1 MVKNEPDKP
10 ACFEKSF
17 LWLETARMI
26 NSPEELLLELFRL
39 IFFKVDRPETNAS
52 ELIPAN
58 QDLISE
64 NQLSSKENFVLRA
77 FRGRKKKQ
85 GSGEH
90 FYAAPYPV
98 YAKCSWLRRKDPAVI
113 KSFFLGGAF
122 AQHVFRPQTEKKTR
136 EFKEEYLPAVI
147 KSFLGETSP
156 KTDFFSLASGKL
168 DDISKDEARTKEE
181 AVVQFYD
188 IASASSKKAMDMTTH
203 SDDPLSAKIYEDFG
217 NLCELSGE
225 IARYNWIQLLSAF
238 LGIGTCSWV
247 LSQMRLTIFYN
258 QWLKEVISNG
268 SMGDLNAEFIERKFK
283 KRHQALFIASNKAS
297 PKLFQHVEE
306 YMKSRVELIILLQEL
321 GEQGVIA
328 QDDPRAIKSSAKE
341 IADFL
346 QDACSRA
353 ISIQSEISR
362 KYHGWTFNQFL
373 SREAEKWPAYL
384 DPQKKGQGRNI
395 LELLRVL
402 FKPQTGG
409 TNESY
414 LLVPEKQKE
423 IRNKLWYKVSPGPI
437 TLQLALS
444 LTWKRKGSS
453 RQNGRA
459 NLGDLISFFEDYGIH
474 YYNSD
479 TGIDMLKHDLL
490 KAGYLKGSPD
500 AGLSA
505 QLEPPKFSS

>member
-52 ELIPAN
+52 ELIPDN
-58 QDLISE
+58 QDLYAG
-64 NQLSSKENFVLRA
+64 NQFSSKENFVLRA

-98 YAKCSWLRRKDPAVI
+98 YAKCSWLRKKDPAVI

-122 AQHVFRPQTEKKTR
+122 AQHVFRPETEKIKR
-136 EFKEEYLPAVI
+136 KFKEEYLPAVI
-147 KSFLGETSP
+147 NSFLGETSQ
-156 KTDFFSLASGKL
+156 TADFFSLASGKL
-168 DDISKDEARTKEE
+168 DDISEDEARSKEE
-181 AVVQFYD
+181 AVAQFYH
-188 IASASSKKAMDMTTH
+188 IASAGSNKARDMTTPP
-203 SDDPLSAKIYEDFG
+203 DPLSAKIHEDFG

-225 IARYNWIQLLSAF
+225 LARYNWIQLLSAF

-247 LSQMRLTIFYN
+247 LSQMRLTTYYN
-258 QWLKEVISNG
+258 QWLKEVISNE

-283 KRHQALFIASNKAS
+283 ERHQALFIASKKAS
-297 PKLFQHVEE
+297 PILFQHVEE

-328 QDDPRAIKSSAKE
+328 QDDTKAIKSSPKE
-341 IADFL
+341 IEDFL
-346 QDACSRA
+346 QGACSRA
-353 ISIQSEISR
+353 VSIQSEISR
-362 KYHGWTFNQFL
+362 KYDGWTFNQFL

-437 TLQLALS
+437 TLQLALV
-444 LTWKRKGSS
+444 LTWKRKGNSS
-453 RQNGRA
+453 QAGRA

-474 YYNSD
+474 YHNSD
-479 TGIDMLKHDLL
+479 TGIEMLKH
-490 KAGYLKGSPD
+490 
-500 AGLSA
+500 
-505 QLEPPKFSS
+505 